1 MPRESKKR
9 SDILDDDRETLR
21 QLGYAQELFRE
32 MGGFAN
38 FAVSFSIISV
48 LTGTVLLFRYRL
60 KFAGPIIHTLAW
72 PIVNLFAL

>member
-1 MPRESKKR
+1 MPEEPKKF

-38 FAVSFSIISV
+38 FAVSFSIISDRKSV
-48 LTGTVLLFRYRL
+48 V
-60 KFAGPIIHTLAW
+60 
-72 PIVNLFAL
+72 